1 MAGWDGSV
9 GTWLLGGRAATR
21 ADGIRTGRFWR
32 ARAAT
37 KAARTCQNSPPVDL
51 VRPSLREGSLTNPAS
66 ASPGVKSQVKDN
78 HEKLHERVR
87 LAFRDADRAAG
98 TTLPLADVQPHT
110 TLEKGHGRIER
121 RRCLAIGDPT
131 YLAYIDPDHAWPNL
145 TSVIAIESTR
155 RIGDDVSTGIRH
167 YLSSLPADAARLHQV
182 VRSHWGIENRL
193 HWVLD
198 LAFDE

>member
-66 ASPGVKSQVKDN
+66 ASPGVKSQA
-78 HEKLHERVR
+78 KLPPVAFALPVRQEPACAIPFDGLGAATRTGDGALFAERQPDAGQEGR
-87 LAFRDADRAAG
+87 LSA
-98 TTLPLADVQPHT
+98 PL
-110 TLEKGHGRIER
+110 
-121 RRCLAIGDPT
+121 
-131 YLAYIDPDHAWPNL
+131 
-145 TSVIAIESTR
+145 
-155 RIGDDVSTGIRH
+155 TG
-167 YLSSLPADAARLHQV
+167 
-182 VRSHWGIENRL
+182 
-193 HWVLD
+193 
-198 LAFDE
+198 